1 MQFQHL
7 NNIRKLIF
15 KSGILF
21 EILDYVI
28 ATRDNMIQSGQVR
41 HEESNCVLTVLKQYM
56 VDDFSHSVHNC

>member
-7 NNIRKLIF
+7 NNIRKLIL

-41 HEESNCVLTVLKQYM
+41 HEKSSCVLTVLKQ
-56 VDDFSHSVHNC
+56 